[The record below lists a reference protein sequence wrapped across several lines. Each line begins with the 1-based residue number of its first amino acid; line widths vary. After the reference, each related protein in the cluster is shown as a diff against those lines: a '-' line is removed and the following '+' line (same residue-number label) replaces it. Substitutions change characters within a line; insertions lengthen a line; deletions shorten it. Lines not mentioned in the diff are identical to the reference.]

1 MNKDTR
7 FLIIGLGL
15 MGGSYA
21 YALKRRG
28 YHVSAIDIDS
38 DAIAYAKEHHLI
50 EQGAVFD
57 EALIH
62 QADVVFFALYPNTM
76 IQWLQSYHQYFKD
89 GCLISDVS
97 GVKSAIV
104 ERCQELLKNDKVEFI
119 ASHPMAGKEVSGVAY
134 ANDEMFRQANFII
147 TPTAVNTP
155 EAIAFL
161 KAFAQELDFANISVL
176 TPQKHDEM
184 IGYVSQLTH
193 VIAISLMNGNDNP
206 DLCQYTGD
214 SFRDLTRIAKI
225 NENLWTELFFLNK
238 QNLIREIEDF
248 EHALHTVKETL
259 IHEDSEKLKALMIRS
274 TQRRKYFDK
283 PKKHDEKSAL

>member
-1 MNKDTR
+1 MNKNKR

-21 YALKRRG
+21 YALSKRG
-28 YHVSAIDIDS
+28 YHVSAIDINPE
-38 DAIAYAKEHHLI
+38 AIAYAKEHRII

-57 EALIH
+57 EALIR
-62 QADVVFFALYPNTM
+62 QADIIFFGLYPKTM
-76 IQWLQSYHQYFKD
+76 IEWIQANHQLLKS
-89 GCLISDVS
+89 GCLISDVA
-97 GVKSAIV
+97 GVKCSIV
-104 ERCQELLKNDKVEFI
+104 DRCQELLKNDPVEFI

-147 TPTAVNTP
+147 TPTELNTP

-161 KAFAQELDFANISVL
+161 RRFAQELDFANISIL

-193 VIAISLMNGNDNP
+193 AIAISLMNGNDDP

-238 QNLIREIEDF
+238 QNLIQEIEDF
-248 EHALHTVKETL
+248 EKALRTVKQAL
-259 IHEDSEKLKALMIRS
+259 IHEDSAQLKELMIRS
-274 TQRRKYFDK
+274 TERREYFDK
-283 PKKHDEKSAL
+283 PKND